1 MSSRFRRAAVLAIIV
16 VVVAA
21 GAGTAYAA
29 ISGSAPVYRLGTVTP
44 SDVTAALHE
53 VGTLSPVREA
63 DVPFAV
69 SGTVTSVAV
78 QPGQAVRA
86 GQKLGSLDT
95 TALQA
100 QLTAAQSTLAS
111 ANLQVHNDEASENTA
126 ASNQP
131 SGSASSAAGS
141 SKSAPSTS
149 GSSASSHPSPS
160 LRPLQQA

>member
-1 MSSRFRRAAVLAIIV
+1 MSNRFRRAAVLAIIV

-53 VGTLSPVREA
+53 VGTLSPVHEA

-69 SGTVTSVAV
+69 SGTVKTVAV
-78 QPGQAVRA
+78 QPGQTVRA

-95 TALQA
+95 TALQV
-100 QLTAAQSTLAS
+100 QLTAAQFVLAR
-111 ANLQVHNDEASENTA
+111 VHEFR
-126 ASNQP
+126 
-131 SGSASSAAGS
+131 
-141 SKSAPSTS
+141 SAPKFFELK
-149 GSSASSHPSPS
+149 GS
-160 LRPLQQA
+160 LRKCLRLAAVTFLARV